1 MSTPFD
7 LRLDPTAPPAAS
19 GHAIEVLDYHTAGE
33 PFRIVIAGY
42 PELPGRNILERRRAA
57 LEHHDDLRKI
67 LMWEPRGHAD
77 MYGGILVPPDHAEA
91 QVGVLFMHNEGYS
104 TMCGHGTIALAT
116 ALIETGAIPCV
127 GIETLIGIDAPCGL
141 LRATVH
147 VDAAEPAAA
156 RAAERTPRVR
166 EVRFENV
173 PSFAAALDVP
183 LDVPGFGR
191 VLVDVGYGGAFYALI
206 SAAALGLEMRAESAA
221 QNAAAGRAITDAG
234 RAALRAGGALADA
247 LGVKHPEADDLS
259 FLYGTIIDG
268 PPEDASH
275 HSRNLCLF
283 AEGEVDRSPT
293 GSGVSARLAV
303 LHARGLVAT
312 GEEIAI
318 ESILG
323 RESVFVG
330 RVARTEQ
337 WAGRNAVIPE
347 VRGSAHMT
355 GSARFFLDADDP
367 IGRGFLIAR

>member
-1 MSTPFD
+1 MSTN
-7 LRLDPTAPPAAS
+7 LQLNPTAPPAAS

-116 ALIETGAIPCV
+116 ALIETGVISCV
-127 GIETLIGIDAPCGL
+127 GVETLIGIDAPCGL
-141 LRATVH
+141 VRATAL
-147 VDAAEPAAA
+147 VDEAEFSAAQAAK
-156 RAAERTPRVR
+156 RTPRVR

-173 PSFAAALDVP
+173 PSFAAALNVP

-191 VLVDVGYGGAFYALI
+191 ILVDVGYGGAFYALI

-221 QNAAAGRAITDAG
+221 QIAAAGRAITDAG

-247 LGVKHPEADDLS
+247 LGVKHPESDDLS

-330 RVARTEQ
+330 QVARTEQ

-355 GSARFFLDADDP
+355 GSARFVLDADDP
-367 IGRGFLIAR
+367 IGHGFLIAR

>member
-1 MSTPFD
+1 MSSEP
-7 LRLDPTAPPAAS
+7 LRLNLSAPPTAS
-19 GHAIEVLDYHTAGE
+19 GRAIEVLDYHTAGE

-116 ALIETGAIPCV
+116 ALIETGAIPCAGV
-127 GIETLIGIDAPCGL
+127 ETPIGIDAPCGL
-141 LRATVH
+141 VRATAH
-147 VDAAEPAAA
+147 VDAAELAAA
-156 RAAERTPRVR
+156 RAAGRTPRVR

-183 LDVPGFGR
+183 LNVPGFGR
-191 VLVDVGYGGAFYALI
+191 VLIDVGYGGAFYALI
-206 SAAALGLEMRAESAA
+206 DAEQLGMEMRAENAA
-221 QNAAAGRAITDAG
+221 ALAAAGRAITDAG
-234 RAALRAGGALADA
+234 RAALRSGGALATA
-247 LGVKHPEADDLS
+247 LGVVHPEEEDLS
-259 FLYGTIIDG
+259 FLYGTIISG
-268 PPEDASH
+268 PPEDAAH

-303 LHARGLVAT
+303 LHARGDVQT
-312 GEEIAI
+312 GQEIAI

-323 RESVFVG
+323 RESVFRG
-330 RVARTEQ
+330 RVVRTET
-337 WAGRNAVIPE
+337 WAGRSAVIPE

-355 GSARFFLDADDP
+355 GSARYVLDERDP
-367 IGRGFLIAR
+367 IGRGFLLAR

>member
-1 MSTPFD
+1 VSTPFD
-7 LRLDPTAPPAAS
+7 LRLDPSAPPAAS
-19 GHAIEVLDYHTAGE
+19 GRAIEVLDYHTAGE
-33 PFRIVIAGY
+33 PFRIVTAGY

-57 LEHHDDLRKI
+57 LQHHDDLRKI

-91 QVGVLFMHNEGYS
+91 QAGILFMHNEGYS

-116 ALIETGAIPCV
+116 ALIETGAIPCAGV
-127 GIETLIGIDAPCGL
+127 ETPIGIDAPCGL
-141 LRATVH
+141 VRATAL
-147 VDAAEPAAA
+147 VDEAEFLAAQAAN
-156 RAAERTPRVR
+156 RTPRVR
-166 EVRFENV
+166 EVRFVNV

-206 SAAALGLEMRAESAA
+206 SAAALGLEMRAENAA
-221 QNAAAGRAITDAG
+221 AIAAAGRAITNAG
-234 RAALRAGGALADA
+234 RATLRSGGALADA
-247 LGVKHPEADDLS
+247 LGVNHPESDDLS

-268 PPEDASH
+268 PPEDPSH

-323 RESVFVG
+323 RESLFVG

-347 VRGSAHMT
+347 VHGSAHMT
-355 GSARFFLDADDP
+355 GSARFVLDENDP

>member
-1 MSTPFD
+1 MSRSFQP
-7 LRLDPTAPPAAS
+7 RLDPSAPPAAS
-19 GHAIEVLDYHTAGE
+19 GDAIEVLDYHTAGE
-33 PFRIVIAGY
+33 PFRIVVSGY

-57 LEHHDDLRKI
+57 LEHHDELRKM

-91 QVGVLFMHNEGYS
+91 QIGVLFMHNEGYS

-127 GIETLIGIDAPCGL
+127 GPETPIGIDAPCGL
-141 LRATVH
+141 VRATAH
-147 VDAAEPAAA
+147 VDAAELAAA
-156 RAAERTPRVR
+156 RAADRTPHVR

-183 LDVPGFGR
+183 LDVPGLGR
-191 VLVDVGYGGAFYALI
+191 VLIDVGYGGAFYALI
-206 SAAALGLEMRAESAA
+206 SDAALGLEMRAENAA
-221 QNAAAGRAITDAG
+221 AIAAAGRAITDAG
-234 RAALRAGGALADA
+234 RAALRAGGTLADA

-268 PPEDASH
+268 PPEDPAH

-312 GEEIAI
+312 GQEIAI

-323 RESVFVG
+323 RESLFVG

-355 GSARFFLDADDP
+355 GSARFVLDADDP

>member
-7 LRLDPTAPPAAS
+7 LRLDPTAPLAAS
-19 GHAIEVLDYHTAGE
+19 GDAIQVLDYHTAGE

-42 PELPGRNILERRRAA
+42 PELPGCNILERRRAA

-116 ALIETGAIPCV
+116 ALIETGAISCV
-127 GIETLIGIDAPCGL
+127 GVETPIGIDAPCGL
-141 LRATVH
+141 VRATAY
-147 VDAAEPAAA
+147 VDAAELAAA
-156 RAAERTPRVR
+156 RAAGRTPRVR
-166 EVRFENV
+166 EVRLENV

-221 QNAAAGRAITDAG
+221 QIAAAGRAITDAG

-247 LGVKHPEADDLS
+247 LGVKHPESDDLS

-323 RESVFVG
+323 RESVFIG
-330 RVARTEQ
+330 QVARTEQ

-355 GSARFFLDADDP
+355 GSARFVLDTDDP

>member
-1 MSTPFD
+1 VGTETP
-7 LRLDPTAPPAAS
+7 
-19 GHAIEVLDYHTAGE
+19 
-33 PFRIVIAGY
+33 
-42 PELPGRNILERRRAA
+42 
-57 LEHHDDLRKI
+57 
-67 LMWEPRGHAD
+67 
-77 MYGGILVPPDHAEA
+77 
-91 QVGVLFMHNEGYS
+91 
-104 TMCGHGTIALAT
+104 
-116 ALIETGAIPCV
+116 
-127 GIETLIGIDAPCGL
+127 IGIDAPCGL
-141 LRATVH
+141 VRATALI
-147 VDAAEPAAA
+147 DAAELDLA
-156 RAAERTPRVR
+156 RAAKRTPRVR

-183 LDVPGFGR
+183 IEVPGLGR
-191 VLVDVGYGGAFYALI
+191 ITVDVGYGGAFYALI
-206 SAAALGLEMRAESAA
+206 SAASLGLEMSAA
-221 QNAAAGRAITDAG
+221 NAAQIAAAGRAITSAG

-247 LGVKHPEADDLS
+247 LGVKHPESDDLS

-323 RESVFVG
+323 RDSLFHG
-330 RVARTEQ
+330 RVLRSER
-337 WAGRNAVIPE
+337 WANRDAIIPE

-355 GSARFFLDADDP
+355 GSARFVLDQNDP
-367 IGRGFLIAR
+367 IGRGFLVAR

>member
-127 GIETLIGIDAPCGL
+127 GPETPIGIDAPCGL
-141 LRATVH
+141 LRATAY
-147 VDAAEPAAA
+147 VDAAELAAA
-156 RAAERTPRVR
+156 RAAGRTPRVR

-173 PSFAAALDVP
+173 PSFAAALGVP

-191 VLVDVGYGGAFYALI
+191 VLIDVGYGGAFYALI
-206 SAAALGLEMRAESAA
+206 SAAALGLEMRAENAA
-221 QNAAAGRAITDAG
+221 QIAAAGRAITDAG
-234 RAALRAGGALADA
+234 RDALRAGGALADA
-247 LGVKHPEADDLS
+247 LGVKHPESDDLS

-268 PPEDASH
+268 PPEDPAH

-355 GSARFFLDADDP
+355 GSARFVLDADDP

>member
-42 PELPGRNILERRRAA
+42 PELPGRNILESRRAA

-221 QNAAAGRAITDAG
+221 QIAAAGRAITDAG

-247 LGVKHPEADDLS
+247 LGVKHPESDDLS

>member
-1 MSTPFD
+1 VSTPFD
-7 LRLDPTAPPAAS
+7 LRLDPSAPPAAS
-19 GHAIEVLDYHTAGE
+19 GDAIEVLDYHTAGE

-57 LEHHDDLRKI
+57 LEQHDDLRKI

-91 QVGVLFMHNEGYS
+91 QIGVLFMHNEGYS

-127 GIETLIGIDAPCGL
+127 GPETPIGIDAPCGL
-141 LRATVH
+141 LRATAY
-147 VDAAEPAAA
+147 VDAAELAAA
-156 RAAERTPRVR
+156 RAAGRTPRVR

-173 PSFAAALDVP
+173 PSFAAALGVP

-191 VLVDVGYGGAFYALI
+191 VLIDVGYGGAFYALI
-206 SAAALGLEMRAESAA
+206 SAAALGLEMRAENAA
-221 QNAAAGRAITDAG
+221 QIAAAGRAITDAG

-247 LGVKHPEADDLS
+247 LGVKHPESDDLS

-268 PPEDASH
+268 PPEDPAH

-337 WAGRNAVIPE
+337 WAGRSAVIPE

-355 GSARFFLDADDP
+355 GSARFVLDADDP

>member
-1 MSTPFD
+1 MSRPFH
-7 LRLDPTAPPAAS
+7 LRLDPSAPPAAS
-19 GHAIEVLDYHTAGE
+19 GRAIEVLDYHTAGE
-33 PFRIVIAGY
+33 PFRIVVSGY
-42 PELPGRNILERRRAA
+42 PELPGRTILERRRAA
-57 LEHHDDLRKI
+57 LEHHDELRKM

-77 MYGGILVPPDHAEA
+77 MYGGILVPPDHADA

-116 ALIETGAIPCV
+116 ALVESGAIPCT
-127 GIETLIGIDAPCGL
+127 GSETPIGIDAPCGL
-141 LRATVH
+141 VRATAH
-147 VDAAEPAAA
+147 VDASELAAA
-156 RAAERTPRVR
+156 RAADRTPRVR

-191 VLVDVGYGGAFYALI
+191 VLIDVGYGGAFYALI

-221 QNAAAGRAITDAG
+221 AIGAAGRAITDAG
-234 RAALRAGGALADA
+234 RDALRAGGALADA
-247 LGVKHPEADDLS
+247 LGVKHPESDDLS

-268 PPEDASH
+268 PPEDPAH

-323 RESVFVG
+323 RESLFVG

-355 GSARFFLDADDP
+355 GSARFVLDADDP

>member
-7 LRLDPTAPPAAS
+7 FRLDPTAPPAAS
-19 GHAIEVLDYHTAGE
+19 GDAIEVLDYHTAGE

-57 LEHHDDLRKI
+57 LEQHDDLRKI

-91 QVGVLFMHNEGYS
+91 QIGVLFMHNEGYS

-127 GIETLIGIDAPCGL
+127 GPETPIGIDAPCGL
-141 LRATVH
+141 LRATAY
-147 VDAAEPAAA
+147 VDAAELAAA
-156 RAAERTPRVR
+156 RAAGRTPRVR

-173 PSFAAALDVP
+173 PSFAAALGVP

-191 VLVDVGYGGAFYALI
+191 VLIDVGYGGAFYALI
-206 SAAALGLEMRAESAA
+206 SAAALGLEMRAENAA
-221 QNAAAGRAITDAG
+221 QIAAAGRAITDAG
-234 RAALRAGGALADA
+234 RDALRAGGALADA
-247 LGVKHPEADDLS
+247 LGVKHPESDDLS

-268 PPEDASH
+268 PPEDPAH

-293 GSGVSARLAV
+293 GSGVSARLSV

-355 GSARFFLDADDP
+355 GSARFVLDADDP

>member
-1 MSTPFD
+1 MSSQP
-7 LRLDPTAPPAAS
+7 LRLNLSAPPAAS
-19 GHAIEVLDYHTAGE
+19 GRAIEVLDYHTAGE
-33 PFRIVIAGY
+33 PFRIVISGY

-57 LEHHDDLRKI
+57 LEHHDDLRKL

-116 ALIETGAIPCV
+116 ALIETGAVPAV
-127 GIETLIGIDAPCGL
+127 GTETPIGIDAPCGL
-141 LRATVH
+141 VRATALL
-147 VDAAEPAAA
+147 DAAELSAA
-156 RAAERTPRVR
+156 RAARRTPRVR

-183 LDVPGFGR
+183 IEVPGLGR
-191 VLVDVGYGGAFYALI
+191 VTVDVGYGGAFYALI
-206 SAAALGLEMRAESAA
+206 SAASLRLEMSAA
-221 QNAAAGRAITDAG
+221 NAAQIAAAGRAITSAG
-234 RAALRAGGALADA
+234 RAALREGGALADA
-247 LGVKHPEADDLS
+247 LGVKHPESDDLS

-323 RESVFVG
+323 RNSLFHG
-330 RVARTEQ
+330 RVLRSER
-337 WAGRNAVIPE
+337 WANRDAVIPE

-355 GSARFFLDADDP
+355 GSARFVLDENDP
-367 IGRGFLIAR
+367 IGRGFLVAR

>member
-7 LRLDPTAPPAAS
+7 LRLDPTAPLAAS
-19 GHAIEVLDYHTAGE
+19 GDAIQVLDYHTAGE

-116 ALIETGAIPCV
+116 ALIETGAISCV
-127 GIETLIGIDAPCGL
+127 GVETPIGIDAPCGL
-141 LRATVH
+141 VRATAY
-147 VDAAEPAAA
+147 VDAAELAAA
-156 RAAERTPRVR
+156 RAAGRTPRVR
-166 EVRFENV
+166 EVRLENV

-221 QNAAAGRAITDAG
+221 QIAAAGRAITDAG

-247 LGVKHPEADDLS
+247 LGVKHPESDDLS

-268 PPEDASH
+268 PPEEASH

-323 RESVFVG
+323 RESVFIG
-330 RVARTEQ
+330 QVARTEQ

-355 GSARFFLDADDP
+355 GSARFVLDTDDP

>member
-1 MSTPFD
+1 M
-7 LRLDPTAPPAAS
+7 
-19 GHAIEVLDYHTAGE
+19 EVLDYHTAGE
-33 PFRIVIAGY
+33 PFRIVVSGY

-57 LEHHDDLRKI
+57 LEHHDELRKM

-116 ALIETGAIPCV
+116 ALIETGAITCV
-127 GIETLIGIDAPCGL
+127 GPETLIGIDAPCGL
-141 LRATVH
+141 VRATAY
-147 VDAAEPAAA
+147 VDAAELAAA

-191 VLVDVGYGGAFYALI
+191 VLIDVGYGGAFYALI
-206 SAAALGLEMRAESAA
+206 SAAALGLEMRAENAA
-221 QNAAAGRAITDAG
+221 AIAAAGRAITDAG
-234 RAALRAGGALADA
+234 RAALRAGGELAGA

-268 PPEDASH
+268 PPEDPAH

-312 GEEIAI
+312 GQEIAI

-337 WAGRNAVIPE
+337 WAGRNTVIPE

-355 GSARFFLDADDP
+355 GSARFVLDADDP

>member
-19 GHAIEVLDYHTAGE
+19 GDAIEVLDYHTAGE

-221 QNAAAGRAITDAG
+221 QIAAAGRAITDAG

-247 LGVKHPEADDLS
+247 LGVKHPESDDLS

>member
-1 MSTPFD
+1 VSTN
-7 LRLDPTAPPAAS
+7 LHLDPTAPPAAS
-19 GHAIEVLDYHTAGE
+19 NRAIEVLDYHTAGE
-33 PFRIVIAGY
+33 PFRIVISGY

-57 LEHHDDLRKI
+57 LERHDDLRKL

-127 GIETLIGIDAPCGL
+127 GTETPIGIDAPCGL
-141 LRATVH
+141 IRATAL
-147 VDAAEPAAA
+147 VDEAELAAA
-156 RAAERTPRVR
+156 QDANRTPRVR

-206 SAAALGLEMRAESAA
+206 SAAALGLEMRAEHAA
-221 QNAAAGRAITDAG
+221 QIAAAGRAITDAG
-234 RAALRAGGALADA
+234 RAALRSGGALADA
-247 LGVKHPEADDLS
+247 LGVKHPESDDLS

-268 PPEDASH
+268 PPEDPSH

-283 AEGEVDRSPT
+283 AEAEVDRSPT

-303 LHARGLVAT
+303 LHARGLIAT
-312 GEEIAI
+312 GQEAAI

-330 RVARTEQ
+330 RVARTER
-337 WAGRNAVIPE
+337 WAGRDAVIPE

-355 GSARFFLDADDP
+355 GSARFVLDTGDP
-367 IGRGFLIAR
+367 IGRGFLISR

>member
-1 MSTPFD
+1 VSTPFD
-7 LRLDPTAPPAAS
+7 LRLDPTAPLAAS
-19 GHAIEVLDYHTAGE
+19 GDAIQVLDYHTAGE

-116 ALIETGAIPCV
+116 ALIETGAISCV
-127 GIETLIGIDAPCGL
+127 GVETPIGIDAPCGL
-141 LRATVH
+141 VRATAY
-147 VDAAEPAAA
+147 VDAAELAAA
-156 RAAERTPRVR
+156 RAAGRTPRVR
-166 EVRFENV
+166 EVRLENV

-221 QNAAAGRAITDAG
+221 QIAAAGRAITDAG

-247 LGVKHPEADDLS
+247 LGVKHPESDDLS

-268 PPEDASH
+268 PPEEASH

-323 RESVFVG
+323 RESVFIG
-330 RVARTEQ
+330 QVARTEQ

-355 GSARFFLDADDP
+355 GSARFVLDTDDP

>member
-57 LEHHDDLRKI
+57 LERHDDLRKL

-77 MYGGILVPPDHAEA
+77 MYGGIVVPPDHAEA

-127 GIETLIGIDAPCGL
+127 GTETPIGIDAPCGL
-141 LRATVH
+141 LRATAF
-147 VDAAEPAAA
+147 VDEAELAAA
-156 RAAERTPRVR
+156 RAAGRTPRVR

-206 SAAALGLEMRAESAA
+206 SAAALGLEMRAENAA
-221 QNAAAGRAITDAG
+221 QLAAAGRAITDAS

-247 LGVKHPEADDLS
+247 LGVKHPESDDLS

-355 GSARFFLDADDP
+355 GSARFVLDTDDP

>member
-33 PFRIVIAGY
+33 PFRIVVAGY

-127 GIETLIGIDAPCGL
+127 GPETPIGIDAPCGL
-141 LRATVH
+141 LRATAY
-147 VDAAEPAAA
+147 VDAAELAAA
-156 RAAERTPRVR
+156 RAAGRTPRVR

-173 PSFAAALDVP
+173 PSFAAALGVP

-191 VLVDVGYGGAFYALI
+191 VLIDVGYGGAFYALI
-206 SAAALGLEMRAESAA
+206 SAAALGLEMRAESTA
-221 QNAAAGRAITDAG
+221 QIAAAGRAITDAG

-247 LGVKHPEADDLS
+247 LGVKHPESDDLS

-268 PPEDASH
+268 PPEEPAH

-355 GSARFFLDADDP
+355 GSARFVLDADDP